1 MRTLFVYADFDWLEA
16 PMLVGKLGYESLRGS
31 DSYSFTYDNKWLRQY
46 GGLFLSA
53 DINNYPGQQ
62 YTQPDR
68 DIFGCFSDALP
79 DRWGRLLLNR
89 REQILATEEK
99 RPIRKLSSFDY
110 LMGIDDFSRMG
121 GFRFKEDKDGE
132 FINRW
137 NSESHQAHLN
147 GRVVTEEDKVNCKKS
162 LRIPPLADIKSLV
175 AASMEIEKSEELN
188 RLPEKKWLLQLV
200 HPGTSLGG
208 ARPKAGVMDE
218 TGKLCIA
225 KFPSRNDD
233 YDVGLWEHHS
243 HLLAKEAGVVAAET
257 NTIETGVK
265 YHALLS
271 KRFDRTDDGKRKH
284 FASAMTLLGL
294 TDGCDVKT
302 GNGYLD
308 IVDFILQNC
317 CDVEDNLRQLYRRVA
332 FNIAIG
338 NSDDH
343 FRNHGF
349 LLTPRGWTLSPA
361 YDLNPT
367 LNEYQAL
374 LINSTTN
381 HADLNVLLNSSEEY
395 MIGKEEAKRIID
407 EVKVGVKQWKSIAIR
422 LGIAKR
428 EMDVYE
434 QVYQRALK

>member
-1 MRTLFVYADFDWLEA
+1 MRILFIYADFDWLDE
-16 PMLVGKLGYESLRGS
+16 PLPVGELGYESLRGS
-31 DSYSFTYDNKWLRQY
+31 DSYSFKYDNDWLRQY
-46 GGLFLSA
+46 GSLFLSA

-79 DRWGRLLLNR
+79 DRWGRMLLNR
-89 REQILATEEK
+89 REQILSTEEK
-99 RPIRKLSSFDY
+99 RPVRKLSSFDY

-121 GFRFKEDKDGE
+121 GFRFKESPDGE
-132 FINRW
+132 FINC
-137 NSESHQAHLN
+137 E
-147 GRVVTEEDKVNCKKS
+147 KS
-162 LRIPPLADIKSLV
+162 LRIPPLTDIRALV
-175 AASMEIEKSEELN
+175 AASMEIEKSEEQN
-188 RLPEKKWLLQLV
+188 QLPEKKWLLQLV

-208 ARPKAGVMDE
+208 ARPKAGVMNDE
-218 TGKLCIA
+218 GQLCVA

-233 YDVGLWEHHS
+233 YDVGLWEHAS
-243 HLLAKEAGVVAAET
+243 HLLAKKSGVTAADT
-257 NTIETGVK
+257 SVIETGGK

-271 KRFDRTDDGKRKH
+271 RRFDRTSDGRRKH

-294 TDGCDVKT
+294 TDGYDAKT

-317 CDVEDNLRQLYRRVA
+317 CNVEDNLRQLYRRVA

-349 LLTPRGWTLSPA
+349 LLTPKGWTLSPA
-361 YDLNPT
+361 YDMNPT

-381 HADLNVLLNSSEEY
+381 HADLQVLLDSAEEY
-395 MIGKEEAKRIID
+395 MIGREEAGHIID
-407 EVKVGVKQWKSIAIR
+407 EVKGGVKNWKSIATR
-422 LGIAKR
+422 LGISKR
-428 EMDVYE
+428 EMDVFE
-434 QVYQRALK
+434 QILSRRKFL

>member
-1 MRTLFVYADFDWLEA
+1 MRTLFIYADFDWLEA
-16 PMLVGKLGYESLRGS
+16 PLLVGELGYESLRGS
-31 DSYSFTYDNKWLRQY
+31 DSYSFKYDNEWLRQY

-99 RPIRKLSSFDY
+99 RPVRKLSSFDY
-110 LMGIDDFSRMG
+110 LMGIDDYSRMG
-121 GFRFKEDKDGE
+121 GFRFKEKQDGE
-132 FINRW
+132 YINC
-137 NSESHQAHLN
+137 E
-147 GRVVTEEDKVNCKKS
+147 KS
-162 LRIPPLADIKSLV
+162 LRIPPLTDIRALV

-188 RLPEKKWLLQLV
+188 LLPEKKWLLQLV

-208 ARPKAGVMDE
+208 ARPKAGVMNDE
-218 TGKLCIA
+218 GRLCVA

-233 YDVGLWEHHS
+233 YDVGLWEHLS
-243 HLLAKEAGVVAAET
+243 HLLAKEAGVEAAET
-257 NTIETGVK
+257 SVIETGKK

-271 KRFDRTDDGKRKH
+271 KRFDRTVEGRRKH

-294 TDGCDVKT
+294 TDGCDAKSS
-302 GNGYLD
+302 NGYLD

-317 CDVEDNLRQLYRRVA
+317 CDVEQNLRQLYRRVA

-361 YDLNPT
+361 YDMNPT

-381 HADLNVLLNSSEEY
+381 HADLQVLLDSSKEY
-395 MIGKEEAKRIID
+395 MIGKDEAVYIIEEVRA
-407 EVKVGVKQWKSIAIR
+407 GVKHWKSIATR
-422 LGIAKR
+422 LGIATR
-428 EMDVYE
+428 EMDVFE
-434 QVYQRALK
+434 QVFQRSLK

>member
-1 MRTLFVYADFDWLEA
+1 
-16 PMLVGKLGYESLRGS
+16 MLVGELGYESLRGS
-31 DSYSFTYDNKWLRQY
+31 DSYSFTFDNDWLRQY
-46 GGLFLSA
+46 ASLFLSA
-53 DINNYPGQQ
+53 DINTYPGPQ

-89 REQILATEEK
+89 REQILATEEN
-99 RPIRKLSSFDY
+99 RPVRKLSSFDY
-110 LMGIDDFSRMG
+110 LVGIDDFSRMG
-121 GFRFKEDKDGE
+121 GFRFKTSPDGA
-132 FINRW
+132 FIN
-137 NSESHQAHLN
+137 SE
-147 GRVVTEEDKVNCKKS
+147 KS
-162 LRIPPLADIKSLV
+162 LRMPPLAEIRALV
-175 AASMEIEKSEELN
+175 EASVEIEKSEELN

-208 ARPKAGVMDE
+208 ARPKASVMDE
-218 TGKLCIA
+218 SGRLCVA

-243 HLLAKEAGVVAAET
+243 HLLAKEAGVTAADT
-257 NTIETGVK
+257 DVVDTGGK

-271 KRFDRTDDGKRKH
+271 KRFDRTADGRRKH

-294 TDGCDVKT
+294 TDGCDAKT

-317 CDVEDNLRQLYRRVA
+317 CDVENNLCQLYRRVA

-349 LLTPRGWTLSPA
+349 LLTTRGWTFSPA

-367 LNEYQAL
+367 LNDYQAL
-374 LINSTTN
+374 LINATTN
-381 HADLNVLLNSSEEY
+381 RGDLQVLLDSSEQY
-395 MIGKEEAKRIID
+395 MISREDARHIID
-407 EVKVGVKQWKSIAIR
+407 EVRAGVRHWKSIATR

-428 EMDVYE
+428 EMDVFE
-434 QVYQRALK
+434 QVYQRSLK

>member
-1 MRTLFVYADFDWLEA
+1 MRILYIYADFDWLDE
-16 PMLVGKLGYESLRGS
+16 PLLVGELGYESLRGS
-31 DSYSFTYDNKWLRQY
+31 DSYSFKYDNDWLRQY
-46 GGLFLSA
+46 GSLFLSA

-79 DRWGRLLLNR
+79 DRWGRMLLNR
-89 REQILATEEK
+89 REQILSAEEK
-99 RPIRKLSSFDY
+99 RPVRKLSSFDY

-121 GFRFKEDKDGE
+121 GFRFKESPDGE
-132 FINRW
+132 FINC
-137 NSESHQAHLN
+137 E
-147 GRVVTEEDKVNCKKS
+147 KS
-162 LRIPPLADIKSLV
+162 LRIPPLTDIRALV
-175 AASMEIEKSEELN
+175 AASMEIEKSEEQN
-188 RLPEKKWLLQLV
+188 QLPEKKWLLQLV

-208 ARPKAGVMDE
+208 ARPKAGVMNDE
-218 TGKLCIA
+218 GQLCVA

-233 YDVGLWEHHS
+233 YDVGLWEHAS
-243 HLLAKEAGVVAAET
+243 HLLAKMSGVTAADT
-257 NTIETGVK
+257 SVIETGGK

-271 KRFDRTDDGKRKH
+271 RRFDRTSDGRRKH

-294 TDGCDVKT
+294 TDGCDANT

-317 CDVEDNLRQLYRRVA
+317 CNVEDNLRQLYRRVA

-349 LLTPRGWTLSPA
+349 LLTPKGWTLSPA
-361 YDLNPT
+361 YDMNPT

-381 HADLNVLLNSSEEY
+381 RADLQVLLDSAEEY
-395 MIGKEEAKRIID
+395 MIDREEAGRIID
-407 EVKVGVKQWKSIAIR
+407 EVKGGVKNWKSIATR
-422 LGIAKR
+422 LGISKR
-428 EMDVYE
+428 EMDVFE
-434 QVYQRALK
+434 QILSRRKFL